1 MRWAP
6 SSAFELEM
14 HVLLAVLVAG
24 ATKTS
29 SDLKTGTAEL
39 AQATT
44 TFVAGG
50 GDWGSMMKEETP
62 PLSVNTKLVFKWSGG
77 HNVVLVTKAAYE
89 SCTLGDADSDCVA
102 TDPDHA
108 TGDCL
113 GGNVVAKVDNKYT
126 YEAVLGSA
134 GEYYFICAVPG
145 HCTNQKIKVTV
156 DNSPTGSGTGGG
168 GGDGSGGGGGGGGG
182 SSDLVDSCDACCPA
196 GKCDSTADA
205 SKPECKACMAC
216 QSSEPPKCP
225 SSPPPSPP
233 DSAAASLGSGALG
246 TTLLAVAT
254 AALLRGFDF

>member
-1 MRWAP
+1 MGWAP

-44 TFVAGG
+44 TIVAGG
-50 GDWGSMMKEETP
+50 SDARGWGAFKEEEHTA
-62 PLSVNTKLVFKWSGG
+62 SVNTKLVFKWSGG

-89 SCTLGDADSDCVA
+89 SCTLGDEASDCLA

-134 GEYYFICAVPG
+134 GEYYFI
-145 HCTNQKIKVTV
+145 
-156 DNSPTGSGTGGG
+156 
-168 GGDGSGGGGGGGGG
+168 
-182 SSDLVDSCDACCPA
+182 
-196 GKCDSTADA
+196 
-205 SKPECKACMAC
+205 
-216 QSSEPPKCP
+216 
-225 SSPPPSPP
+225 
-233 DSAAASLGSGALG
+233 
-246 TTLLAVAT
+246 
-254 AALLRGFDF
+254 